1 MTASPASALRPW
13 LIVAVLLPV
22 LALVAWATGLFDA
35 PPSAPI
41 ADRNVAELERAPMP
55 SPEGGAR
62 RAKGELP
69 RVVFLGD
76 SRYLKALRGVSLNT
90 PSLRPRKVMIGGTPL
105 EVLMYFTR
113 AGASIADVERFVPK
127 ILAWKPDAV
136 VIQPELLVEE
146 TSLRG
151 LAPAAVSERRRLEN
165 WKARIDLWADKVEL
179 PKAGRALPAGKALAE
194 RLRREGIR
202 VLVAQIPPSET
213 VMKAVPSGY
222 YEAMRALVCTVL
234 VSCQEDYLTFAASY
248 PDAYFRD
255 PLHLSNEGREVF
267 YPRLMAAVVRALAL
281 EPRGAPTEPAR

>member
-13 LIVAVLLPV
+13 IIVAALLPV
-22 LALVAWATGLFDA
+22 LAFVAWAAGLFDA
-35 PPSAPI
+35 PPPAPI
-41 ADRNVAELERAPMP
+41 ADRNVAALERAPMP
-55 SPEGGAR
+55 SPDGVAR
-62 RAKGELP
+62 RDKGEPP

-76 SRYLKALRGVSLNT
+76 SRYLKALRGVSMNT
-90 PSLRPRKVMIGGTPL
+90 PSLRPRKVMAGGVPL
-105 EVLMYFTR
+105 EMLSYFTR
-113 AGASIADVERFVPK
+113 AGASIADLDRFVPK
-127 ILAWKPDAV
+127 ILAWKPDV
-136 VIQPELLVEE
+136 VVLQPELLVEE

-179 PKAGRALPAGKALAE
+179 PKAGRALPAAMALAE

-213 VMKAVPSGY
+213 VMKAVPAGY
-222 YEAMRALVCTVL
+222 YETMRALVCTVL
-234 VSCQEDYLTFAASY
+234 VSCEEDYLTFAASY

-267 YPRLMAAVVRALAL
+267 YPRLMEAVARALRA
-281 EPRGAPTEPAR
+281 GPTTR